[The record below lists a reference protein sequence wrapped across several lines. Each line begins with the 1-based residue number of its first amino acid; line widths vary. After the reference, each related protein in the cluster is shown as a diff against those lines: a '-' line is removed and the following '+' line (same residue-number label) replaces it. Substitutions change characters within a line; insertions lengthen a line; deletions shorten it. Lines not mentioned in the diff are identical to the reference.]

1 MGIATMEIL
10 PSFILNWR
18 GDTVNSFMNNFI
30 TLKDISTRCIL
41 HLKLY
46 KYKYRIYA
54 EFR

>member
-1 MGIATMEIL
+1 MGMATMEIL
-10 PSFILNWR
+10 PSFLLNCR
-18 GDTVNSFMNNFI
+18 GDTVNSFINNFR

-41 HLKLY
+41 YLELY